1 MTSIYTERENIL
13 PHHAEWL
20 DRCGAKWEGGQSFS
34 KFYPASLVVFNGKV
48 KNGFTP
54 AISELISDSYTHT
67 PTGTEFCERVAEIL
81 GVEKPVFEQFGN
93 SEQVDISKKETTTD
107 HIPYVGQKVDE
118 QDKLFPGRNNTMGEG
133 SLTQEDIEILLGDSI
148 VKPIKGMAIEVSRLS
163 ESDKE
168 SLSMLQYSFQTSIK
182 QAIKNNLCVGF
193 WSFGSSGFSD
203 KNFYKSAGFTITE
216 SPTEFREYV
225 AQQTGK
231 EYKKT
236 ADYDVQKFVA
246 NREGMAERLAKAPFT
261 NEELMD
267 LPDEEIGKLN
277 FGKPTYPH
285 KTYRILDSLDG
296 IPLDTRIPLSE
307 WIPPMGPKGLV
318 AFISEGWFEKG
329 YLLSIEETRVFI
341 RYGEGKSASFE
352 IKDGHWMRIV

>member
-1 MTSIYTERENIL
+1 MNQSIYTESAPLLARKDL
-13 PHHAEWL
+13 VEWL
-20 DRCGAKWEGGQSFS
+20 DGCGAVWGSGAVFS
-34 KFYPASLVVFNGKV
+34 KSEALVYPYVCFGGPPVKYFQAGSSYHLFEGK
-48 KNGFTP
+48 
-54 AISELISDSYTHT
+54 YTHI

-168 SLSMLQYSFQTSIK
+168 SLSMLQYSFQASIK

-231 EYKKT
+231 EYKKEWGQT
-236 ADYDVQKFVA
+236 HGNPRTSQPVSESYKF
-246 NREGMAERLAKAPFT
+246 
-261 NEELMD
+261 
-267 LPDEEIGKLN
+267 
-277 FGKPTYPH
+277 

-296 IPLDTRIPLSE
+296 IPMDTRIPLSE
-307 WIPPMGPKGLV
+307 WIPPMGVEVCFIEYGNEYWHKGFVVSV
-318 AFISEGWFEKG
+318 AKTFAVIEVGVKRMDV
-329 YLLSIEETRVFI
+329 LL
-341 RYGEGKSASFE
+341 
-352 IKDGHWMRIV
+352 DGHWMRIV